1 MKTKT
6 NQKIKITDPKLTRI
20 YNKEFYL
27 LFNINDKLWALGI
40 TPTDSI
46 AFCYAGESQFELL

>member
-1 MKTKT
+1 MKGK
-6 NQKIKITDPKLTRI
+6 KIKITDPKLTRI

-27 LFNINDKLWALGI
+27 LFNINNKLWALGI

-46 AFCYAGESQFELL
+46 AFCYAGESQFKLI

>member
-1 MKTKT
+1 MKGK
-6 NQKIKITDPKLTRI
+6 KIKITDPKLTRI

-46 AFCYAGESQFELL
+46 AFCYAGESQFKLL